1 MQALRILIADDHPV
15 FRKGLRQVIDEEPGL
30 QVVAEAEDGAAALAM
45 VRERRPDVA
54 VLDVDMPR
62 MDGFEVIRAIRGEG
76 LQVALVI
83 LTMHKDEEFFSQALS
98 LDVRGYILKD
108 SAVTDIVGSI
118 RAAASGTYFISPSIS
133 SYLVNRDRR
142 IAEFEKLNPGLREL
156 TPTERRV
163 LKLLAEYR
171 TNKEIAA
178 TLSMSPRTVE
188 NHRANICQK
197 LDLRGTHAL
206 LRFAQEHKNE
216 IL

>member
-1 MQALRILIADDHPV
+1 MDALRILIADDHPV
-15 FRKGLRQVIDEEPGL
+15 FRKGLRQIIEDEPGFA
-30 QVVAEAEDGAAALAM
+30 VVAEAEDGAAALALL
-45 VRERRPDVA
+45 RERRPDVA
-54 VLDVDMPR
+54 VLDIDMPR
-62 MDGFEVIRAIRGEG
+62 MDGFEVIRAVRSEG

-83 LTMHKDEEFFSQALS
+83 LTMHKDEEFFSQALA

-118 RAAASGTYFISPSIS
+118 RAAASGSYFITPSIS
-133 SYLVNRDRR
+133 NYLVNRNRR
-142 IAEFEKLNPGLREL
+142 IAEFEKQNPGLRDL

-163 LKLLAEYR
+163 LKALAAYQ

-178 TLSMSPRTVE
+178 TLAMSPRTVE

-216 IL
+216 IE